1 MNLSATKINYFSC
14 FAYLAES
21 VYFEINVAL
30 SCYTAGIRS
39 RHLCVWIRISVPK
52 NPLLLLCNRT
62 SAATRGTAAAE
73 VQLWLFLGFRG
84 AGREERNVFQQFSHA
99 AISSQLKESN

>member
-1 MNLSATKINYFSC
+1 MNLSAGKISYFSC
-14 FAYLAES
+14 FAYPAES
-21 VYFEINVAL
+21 VYFEIKVGL
-30 SCYTAGIRS
+30 SWFYC
-39 RHLCVWIRISVPK
+39 RHQIPSPLCLDQNSVPK
-52 NPLLLLCNRT
+52 NSLHLLCSRT

-99 AISSQLKESN
+99 EISSQLKKSN